1 MNKLK
6 LNEIVHGKRAITAN
20 TAEQFWMNL
29 QMRHDRELEKDLLGD
44 KLEKEVGVY
53 SKN

>member
-1 MNKLK
+1 M
-6 LNEIVHGKRAITAN
+6 VHGKRAITAN

-29 QMRHDRELEKDLLGD
+29 QMRHDRELGKDLLGD
-44 KLEKEVGVY
+44 KLEKEVEVY

>member
-1 MNKLK
+1 
-6 LNEIVHGKRAITAN
+6 
-20 TAEQFWMNL
+20 MNL

-44 KLEKEVGVY
+44 KLEKEVEVY

>member
-1 MNKLK
+1 M
-6 LNEIVHGKRAITAN
+6 VHGKRAITAN

-29 QMRHDRELEKDLLGD
+29 QMRYARELEKDLLGD
-44 KLEKEVGVY
+44 KLEKEVEVY